1 MQISGRRIA
10 ATAVAGIFYLGLVA
24 APAWAAGRPL
34 GGLEAPIGST
44 GTWVSCARA
53 VREILPKGWRLELPG
68 APPLC
73 RSVSWRAGD
82 TALGIYER
90 IGAQSR
96 LAVAAD
102 VGSRTVTLGTQA
114 SLAAA
119 RSVGSTPR
127 TPRGPRTFAD
137 TSVRAPL
144 SAIAARYK
152 LRLQCASACA
162 RRLPGPV
169 TLMLAGD
176 IGEDARLLERSLGP
190 VEPLRITE
198 DPVTR
203 VLDVR
208 QVRHAS
214 FAVELPRPKKKWWQ
228 LWF

>member
-96 LAVAAD
+96 LAVVAD
-102 VGSRTVTLGTQA
+102 VGSRTLTLGTR
-114 SLAAA
+114 LAIDAA
-119 RSVGSTPR
+119 HR
-127 TPRGPRTFAD
+127 TDGPRVSGPRAFAD

-152 LRLQCASACA
+152 LRLQCISACA

-176 IGEDARLLERSLGP
+176 IGEDARLLERSLGL

-208 QVRHAS
+208 QARHAS

-228 LWF
+228 RWF

>member
-96 LAVAAD
+96 LAVVAD
-102 VGSRTVTLGTQA
+102 VGSRTLTLGTR
-114 SLAAA
+114 LAIDAA
-119 RSVGSTPR
+119 HR
-127 TPRGPRTFAD
+127 TDGPRVSGPRAFAD

-214 FAVELPRPKKKWWQ
+214 FAVELPRPKKTWWQ
-228 LWF
+228 RWF